1 MKGSRVDWRHGVSA
15 GAVLALVGVLGTPQP
30 ARAQGVIE
38 RFVLVAGAND
48 GGSDRPELRYAVS
61 DAERFAGVMTDLGG
75 VSPSNAI
82 VLREPK
88 LRELVEAL
96 DQLTARVAAA
106 RRVAAETGGRTEV
119 LVYYSGH
126 ADEKGILLGED
137 RYSYQSLRDRLDEIG
152 ADVRIAVLDACESG
166 AFMRAKGGRKRP
178 AFLVDAST
186 NIRGHAFLTSSADT
200 ESAQESDRIGASFF
214 THYLVSGLRGAA
226 DMSGEGK
233 VTLNEAYQFAL
244 TETLGTTLDTKGGAQ
259 HPSYD
264 IDMAGTG
271 DVVMTDL
278 RQTTAT
284 LVIGE
289 ELDGRIYVRNA
300 KQELIVELYKPYG
313 RKVELGLE
321 PGEYEV
327 RVEHE
332 RSAMVGKTVVGE
344 GQRVAVDPTGFV
356 PTQPE
361 PTRRRGEDP
370 FRYAVTGRN
379 RFEVRIG
386 ATTAGGYKAI
396 GPTAINGT
404 DGGGALPGLH
414 YTRFLSER
422 LAMTVGAN
430 VHTVLA
436 GTVADQFGAVSGSQ
450 TVVWVPMGVR
460 WSPWGGDVWRK
471 SAKPFLLAG
480 LGPVIGSTAGSTAG
494 RAGAYN
500 GVRTMTTVGAVIG
513 GGVDVHLARWLT
525 LGVTGEFSL
534 MPNFSET
541 LGNRRNFSGFDV
553 GVSFGW
559 MFGKGSMPR
568 P

>member
-15 GAVLALVGVLGTPQP
+15 CAVLALVGVLGTPQP

-61 DAERFAGVMTDLGG
+61 DAERFARVMTDLGG

-106 RRVAAETGGRTEV
+106 RREAAATGGRTEV

-166 AFMRAKGGRKRP
+166 AFTRAKGGRKRP
-178 AFLVDAST
+178 AFLVDASST
-186 NIRGHAFLTSSADT
+186 MSGHAFLTSSAET

-214 THYLVSGLRGAA
+214 THFLVSGLRGAA
-226 DMSGEGK
+226 DMTGEGK
-233 VTLNEAYQFAL
+233 VTLNEAYQFAFN
-244 TETLGTTLDTKGGAQ
+244 ETLGTTLDTKGGAQ

-264 IDMAGTG
+264 INMSGTG

-300 KQELIVELYKPYG
+300 KQELIVELYKPFG

-327 RVEHE
+327 RVERD
-332 RSAMVGKTVVGE
+332 RSAMVGKAVVGE
-344 GQRVAVDPTGFV
+344 GQRVAVDPAQFS
-356 PTQPE
+356 PTTPE
-361 PTRRRGEDP
+361 PTRSRGEDP

-379 RFEVRIG
+379 RLELRIG
-386 ATTAGGYKAI
+386 VTSAGGYQPT
-396 GPTAINGT
+396 GPAFITGS
-404 DGGGALPGLH
+404 DGGGVLPGLH
-414 YTRFLSER
+414 YTRYLRER
-422 LAMTVGAN
+422 LAMTIGVN
-430 VHTVLA
+430 VHEILA
-436 GTVADQFGAVSGSQ
+436 GVATDLSGATTGSQ
-450 TVVWVPMGVR
+450 TVVWLPAGVR
-460 WSPWGGDVWRK
+460 WNPLKGDYMRK
-471 SAKPFLLAG
+471 SVKPYLSAG
-480 LGPVIGSTAGSTAG
+480 IGPVIGATAGVSAG
-494 RAGAYN
+494 RSGAVV
-500 GVRTMTTVGAVIG
+500 GSKTQTTIGGLVGA
-513 GGVDVHLARWLT
+513 GVDVHLARSFTMGISGGFNW
-525 LGVTGEFSL
+525 
-534 MPNFSET
+534 MADFSEPMA
-541 LGNRRNFSGFDV
+541 GRDNFSGFDF
-553 GVSFGW
+553 GVSLGW
-559 MFGKGSMPR
+559 LFGKGSTPR
-568 P
+568 Y